1 VKTGIRGSRMIEVVD
16 GVSEQ
21 DVVASPTETS
31 FRDGMRVRA
40 QLEEA
45 ARVRAP
51 GAP

>member
-1 VKTGIRGSRMIEVVD
+1 VKTGIRGSRMIEIVE

-21 DVVASPTETS
+21 DLVASPTETS

-40 QLEEA
+40 HFEEGA
-45 ARVRAP
+45 SVRAP